1 MAMVAHSPEKVR
13 KKDRPSQAV
22 AQEFVAA
29 DKASGRL
36 SKAAKEKSR
45 GTSA

>member
-1 MAMVAHSPEKVR
+1 MAMVAHNPEKVR
-13 KKDRPSQAV
+13 KKNRPSRAV

>member
-13 KKDRPSQAV
+13 KKNRPSKAV
-22 AQEFVAA
+22 AEEFVAA

-36 SKAAKEKSR
+36 SKAAKEKQR
-45 GTSA
+45 GARA